1 MLRFDWR
8 RFEPEEAREHDSAQL
23 DRNPLARYSP
33 IDVRGQ
39 PINGFE
45 AWAVYVPRLLAECD
59 KFPPPPG
66 LIDDLLAIADEFY
79 AAVDRSFPPSPS
91 RPDCVFV
98 SHQRLDTRRGERVA
112 CLVEDHGLDAWLDV
126 HDPTLT
132 HVNASLCGPLRSILI
147 AFIVEMALLNSTHV
161 IALHTTHSVSSRWV
175 PYELARA
182 KARGL
187 TSLQAAG
194 WFEPGQTPQTCG
206 DYVQLAVM
214 THDEPQVVDWIRKQI
229 PGAKP
234 VTVRAHCKTHNTN
247 TLV

>member
-1 MLRFDWR
+1 MHRFDWR
-8 RFEPEEAREHDSAQL
+8 RVEPEEARGRDSAQL
-23 DRNPLARYSP
+23 DRNLLARYSP
-33 IDVRGQ
+33 MDANGQ

-126 HDPTLT
+126 HDPTLM
-132 HVNASLCGPLRSILI
+132 HVNASLYGPLRSILI

-161 IALHTTHSVSSRWV
+161 IALHTTHSV
-175 PYELARA
+175 
-182 KARGL
+182 
-187 TSLQAAG
+187 SLQAAG

-214 THDEPQVVDWIRKQI
+214 THDEPQVVDWIQKQI

-234 VTVRAHCKTHNTN
+234 VPVPAHCKTHNTK
-247 TLV
+247 TLA